1 MTNLVV
7 CKGPRERANLE
18 EAESSQSGLRICPQE
33 EVQEETESQAAARR
47 LFPPEKEEDMFF
59 AESVMETET
68 STESVPS
75 QQTTKPLLQT
85 KLTRR
90 NARVSP
96 PPPATTPP
104 LVDEG
109 TTPTIN
115 ESFVPDSQPEEEC
128 EIHASSKEQQASQP
142 AATPT
147 YNTTQR
153 DSEATNENNQVL
165 ADVEQQTSQPAATQ
179 TTTTHM
185 DLEVTNENNQ
195 VLAASPSSPQSA
207 TPMDLDATNENNQVL
222 SDVEQQT
229 SHPPTPT
236 TATSH
241 MDNMDAIN
249 YENNQVLAE
258 PLAKKRKFVAG
269 NTTGRSI
276 IRVPFVQNKMT
287 VTTLRNENNS
297 LRRQLDFAEQRIA
310 HLEQNNTILLQQ
322 VVTLSSSTATTPEK
336 KPAPAYKPKNI
347 IKHTLRGW
355 QAEFTQLVVNDKK
368 SDYNASDSDT
378 EFAAVELLGAIR
390 AIGGGSSSSSSSSS
404 STSSSSSS
412 SGDVCSGSEEG
423 ASSSDSTNDRTT
435 TAVDYFY
442 KLFSDCHSDNPVKMK
457 AMLKEL
463 RRLWKIK
470 LRKTM

>member
-1 MTNLVV
+1 MIPRRVLNMTNLVV
-7 CKGPRERANLE
+7 CKGPRQHASLE
-18 EAESSQSGLRICPQE
+18 EAESSQSGLRIYPQE

-68 STESVPS
+68 STESVPP

-128 EIHASSKEQQASQP
+128 EIHASSKEPQTSQP

-153 DSEATNENNQVL
+153 DSEATNENNQV
-165 ADVEQQTSQPAATQ
+165 VAASPSSPQ
-179 TTTTHM
+179 SATTPM
-185 DLEVTNENNQ
+185 DLDATNENNQ

-207 TPMDLDATNENNQVL
+207 TNPMDLDATNENNQVL
-222 SDVEQQT
+222 SDAEQQ
-229 SHPPTPT
+229 SSQPPTPT

-249 YENNQVLAE
+249 DENNQVLAE

-269 NTTGRSI
+269 NATGRSI
-276 IRVPFVQNKMT
+276 RAPFVQHKMT

-322 VVTLSSSTATTPEK
+322 VVTLSSSAATTPEK

-355 QAEFTQLVVNDKK
+355 QAEFTQLVVNDNK

-378 EFAAVELLGAIR
+378 EFAAVDLLGAIR
-390 AIGGGSSSSSSSSS
+390 AIGDDSSSSSSSSSS
-404 STSSSSSS
+404 STSSSSPSS
-412 SGDVCSGSEEG
+412 SGSKEG

-442 KLFSDCHSDNPVKMK
+442 KRFSDCHSDNPVKK
-457 AMLKEL
+457 NAMLKEL